1 MGRVAELGSLDAMT
15 TRHSII
21 FTLLVAAV
29 GICHAADTSKPTA
42 KAKSPEVV
50 ITFQRFVTLH
60 GVRHAEFVV
69 SNTSPKSVW
78 FTGYS
83 LESPIYYVEHLDGNR
98 WVAKEMGWF
107 CGTGLEWQEIPSHQ
121 RTTFTV
127 DIEKSEFKKTMRA
140 GVRFSPDK
148 KYSKETEKIYW
159 SEKVSPPKDGV

>member
-1 MGRVAELGSLDAMT
+1 MT
-15 TRHSII
+15 PRQTFI
-21 FTLLVAAV
+21 FRLLVAAV
-29 GICHAADTSKPTA
+29 GICHAADTSKPTE

-50 ITFQRFVTLH
+50 ITFQRFVTLY
-60 GVRHAEFVV
+60 GERHAEFAL
-69 SNTSPKSVW
+69 SNATPNSVW

-83 LESPIYYVEHLDGNR
+83 VQSPIYYVEHLDGNR

-107 CGTGLEWQEIPSHQ
+107 CGTGLERREIPSHE

-127 DIEKSEFKKTMRA
+127 FIEKSEHKKTMRA
-140 GVRFSPDK
+140 GVWFSADK